1 MAEEKCQ
8 DVNVLSDGGNK
19 GTNIGMSFA
28 DYFKDMP
35 DEPEKKSKR

>member
-1 MAEEKCQ
+1 MVEEKGQ
-8 DVNVLSDGGNK
+8 DVQSDGNK
-19 GTNIGMSFA
+19 STNIGMSFA